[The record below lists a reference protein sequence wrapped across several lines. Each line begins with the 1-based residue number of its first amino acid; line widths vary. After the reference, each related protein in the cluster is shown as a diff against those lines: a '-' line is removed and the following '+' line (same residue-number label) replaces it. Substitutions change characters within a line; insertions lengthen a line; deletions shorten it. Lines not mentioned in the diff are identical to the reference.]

1 MAQQGSQDTLKQ
13 RLMAGAHRLRLN
25 DALRAAS
32 WAGLG
37 ALGAMALVILAQR
50 LFFLGQ
56 PVELPVVGRPL
67 LPGWGMW
74 TLLGLLL
81 VPVAAGAVAYA
92 LSRKGTL
99 TAAMAVDRRLGL
111 RARLS
116 SAVVMDQACRRSP
129 MAAHLEADAHRHAK
143 AIKVA
148 RDFPLKTPRGALFL
162 PFGLFLLTVTMLA
175 IPQVDV
181 LGREKKDKEKD
192 EARADIKLV
201 VEEIEKRLQDALK
214 RTPPTERSKKN
225 IPSNKLKNDL
235 SKLVKDLKEASDRED
250 AIAKLNRVMDKAK
263 LMEARIAAMAE
274 MMRQMEKLKK
284 QGAKADL
291 PKGLTSAMA
300 KAMTAGD
307 FKKAAAEMKKL
318 KDMLEKDQGLSDAQK
333 AALKRELDKLAKM
346 TDDWKELA
354 DKLRKAGDELGEDD
368 KAALAAMQQ
377 AMKDLEELAELLKE
391 LGLEGGEEGF
401 EGLQE
406 EGQQIKLTKEM
417 IQQLK
422 DMLKN
427 AQKCTVCKRLYCLV
441 CGKPRCGCEALE
453 QCAGHPKGQGMGMG
467 LRIPGGATGTPG
479 AGGAPGDGK
488 GMGGYGQGKGGKA
501 PETEHD
507 VKFQSTKV
515 KGQLGQGRIISHM
528 FVKGRPSVTDEEK
541 KNEYKAAH
549 AAAAK
554 AASAEVDSGRI
565 PRDLRDYVRNYFKD
579 SAPKKK

>member
-1 MAQQGSQDTLKQ
+1 MAQQGPQDTLKQ
-13 RLMAGAHRLRLN
+13 RLTAGAHRLRLN

-50 LFFLGQ
+50 FFFLGQ

-81 VPVAAGAVAYA
+81 MPVAAGAVAYA

-99 TAAMAVDRRLGL
+99 SAAMAVDRRLGL

-116 SAVVMDQACRRSP
+116 SAVVMDQACRQSP
-129 MAAHLEADAHRHAK
+129 MAAHLEADAHLHAK
-143 AIKVA
+143 AIMVA
-148 RDFPLKTPRGALFL
+148 RDFPLRVPRGALFL
-162 PFGLFLLTVTMLA
+162 PLGLFVLTMAMLF
-175 IPQVDV
+175 IPQADV
-181 LGREKKDKEKD
+181 FGREKKDKEK
-192 EARADIKLV
+192 EQARADIKLV
-201 VEEIEKRLQDALK
+201 VQEIEKRMQEALK
-214 RTPPTERSKKN
+214 RTPPTDRGKKN
-225 IPSNKLKNDL
+225 IPSNKLKDEL
-235 SKLVKDLKEASDRED
+235 SKLVKELKEASDRED
-250 AIAKLNRVMDKAK
+250 AIAKLNQVMDKAK
-263 LMEARIAAMAE
+263 LMEARVAAMAE
-274 MMRQMEKLKK
+274 MMRQMQKLKK
-284 QGAKADL
+284 LGKKADL

-318 KDMLEKDQGLSDAQK
+318 KDMLKKDNKLSDAQK
-333 AALKRELDKLAKM
+333 AALKRDLDKLAKM
-346 TDDWKELA
+346 TDDWKDLA
-354 DKLRKAGDELGEDD
+354 DELKKAGDQLGEDD
-368 KAALAAMQQ
+368 KEALAAMQE
-377 AMKDLEELAELLKE
+377 AMKDLEELAKLLKE
-391 LGLEGGEEGF
+391 LGIEGGEGGA
-401 EGLQE
+401 EGLE
-406 EGQQIKLTKEM
+406 GEGQQIKITKEM

-422 DMLKN
+422 QMLKN
-427 AQKCTVCKRLYCLV
+427 AQKCTVCKKLYCLN

-453 QCAGHPKGQGMGMG
+453 QCSCEPCGNCGKMC
-467 LRIPGGATGTPG
+467 LPGGCSGGTSG
-479 AGGAPGDGK
+479 AGGAPGSGK

-501 PETEHD
+501 PEEEHD
-507 VKFQSTKV
+507 VDFKSTKV
-515 KGQLGQGRIISHM
+515 KGKLGEGRIISHM
-528 FVKGRPSVTDEEK
+528 FVKGKPSVTDEEK

-565 PRDLRDYVRNYFKD
+565 PRDLRDYVRNYFRD